1 MQNEE
6 KKDLGMFRFFVSLFV
21 VFVFLA
27 APCGALAG
35 EKKAAEKPAAESS
48 APSADAPVSAA
59 ELGKLS
65 ETLKDPA
72 EREKFLSNLETLS
85 TVKAEE
91 EKSPPPLSEAIGLDR
106 KTRSFFEKYQAFLKE
121 NKLSGTRIGQIGAS
135 ALSVFGAVVL
145 FFAVR
150 LSTGKFGLWIG
161 RMRRR
166 FGVEGRRFNFYT
178 RVLRLAGNL
187 LIAVLL
193 AYSLATIWEITNF
206 GFLKTDFALGLFS
219 GVLNL
224 LLISGI
230 GVGLWETISGII
242 ERALL
247 RADEQGASRVK
258 TLLPLLRTIL
268 FILFSAVFGLLL
280 LSELG
285 VNIVPFMAGAGVLG
299 IAVGFGAQTMVKDF
313 LTGFT
318 IILEDLIQVGDV
330 VRVGGYSGVVE
341 RITIR
346 KVQLR
351 DLAGTVYTV
360 PFSEITTVENLTKEF
375 SFYVMNVGV
384 AYGEN
389 TDRVVACL
397 KEVDEDLR
405 ATPEYGEFILEPL
418 EILGVDQFGDSAVV
432 IKARIKTKPIKQWF
446 VGREFNRRMKYAF
459 DAKGI
464 EIPFPQRTVYV
475 RQEGGKSGPGN
486 DAFSSSVLAAADGG

>member
-1 MQNEE
+1 
-6 KKDLGMFRFFVSLFV
+6 MFRFFLSGLVVLAVLSVSGGAF
-21 VFVFLA
+21 A
-27 APCGALAG
+27 A
-35 EKKAAEKPAAESS
+35 EKKKAAETPADAPAA
-48 APSADAPVSAA
+48 ADAPVSAQ

-85 TVKAEE
+85 AVKAEE
-91 EKSPPPLSEAIGLDR
+91 VKEPPPLSEAIGLDR

-121 NKLSGTRIGQIGAS
+121 NKLSGTRVGQIGAS
-135 ALSVFGAVVL
+135 ALSVFGAIVL

-150 LSTGKFGLWIG
+150 LATGRFGLWIG
-161 RMRRR
+161 RMRRK

-178 RVLRLAGNL
+178 RVLRFAGYV

-224 LLISGI
+224 LLVSAL
-230 GVGLWETISGII
+230 GVGLWETVSGTI
-242 ERALL
+242 ERALR

-268 FILFSAVFGLLL
+268 FFLFSAVFGLLL

-341 RITIR
+341 KITIR

-351 DLAGTVYTV
+351 DMAGTVYTV
-360 PFSEITTVENLTKEF
+360 PFSEITTVENLTKDF

-384 AYGEN
+384 SYNEN
-389 TDRVVACL
+389 TDTVIACL
-397 KEVDEDLR
+397 KEVDENLR
-405 ATPEYGEFILEPL
+405 ADPEYGEFILEPL

-446 VGREFNRRMKYAF
+446 VGREFNRRMKHAF

-475 RQEGGKSGPGN
+475 RQEGGKSGPGG
-486 DAFSSSVLAAADGG
+486 DAFSSAILAASDG